1 MHSLASFVQGKSI
14 ASYVYI
20 TEALRNFKNDQR
32 GVTAVEYAIVAAGV
46 GGVVA
51 VAFGEKGT
59 FSTMLNNIF
68 GALEKVVNEKIIKKT

>member
-14 ASYVYI
+14 EGYVYF

-51 VAFGEKGT
+51 VAFGTDGT
-59 FSTMLNNIF
+59 VSQLLTKIF
-68 GALEKVVNEKIIKKT
+68 THLGNVLDAKVLKA